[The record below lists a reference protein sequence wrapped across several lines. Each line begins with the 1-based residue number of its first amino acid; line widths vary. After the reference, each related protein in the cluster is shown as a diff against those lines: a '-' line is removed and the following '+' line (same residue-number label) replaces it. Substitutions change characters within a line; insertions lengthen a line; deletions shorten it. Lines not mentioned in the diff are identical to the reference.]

1 VHPWTRKLTDKCEK
15 TYSYK
20 VLGKL
25 LETDMAELNSA
36 NYAAEINNL
45 PNRLRGETIAQENL
59 ERVLRDVS
67 S

>member
-15 TYSYK
+15 TYPYK